1 MNQVVINKRERNHS
15 PVCPDAITMAEQEL
29 SAFFRTVTELFGSAL
44 AELSAEDWL
53 HELAAT
59 ETLPASSREWRRITL
74 KVSTRLAARVSAA
87 SISSTL
93 PTLA

>member
-1 MNQVVINKRERNHS
+1 MNQLAIKQQRNRS
-15 PVCPDAITMAEQEL
+15 VCPDAITMAEHEL
-29 SAFFRTVTELFGSAL
+29 TAFFRTVTELFGSAL

-59 ETLPASSREWRRITL
+59 ETLPTSSREWRRITL
-74 KVSTRLAARVSAA
+74 KVSTLLAARVNAA
-87 SISSTL
+87 SISNTS